1 MKIKYLFLLLVIS
14 GCLGVSNRTPE
25 VNECVIGPKMDV
37 LKLLR
42 TKDEDKYMFVEYPY
56 DQNSPIEIM
65 EDVSALK
72 KVECPE

>member
-1 MKIKYLFLLLVIS
+1 MKFIILLIFII
-14 GCLGVSNRTPE
+14 GCQPLRRIEPR
-25 VNECVIGPKMDV
+25 VNECVIGPQMDV

-42 TKDEDKYMFVEYPY
+42 ADDEKYMFVEYPY
-56 DQNSPIEIM
+56 AEDSPVEII

>member
-1 MKIKYLFLLLVIS
+1 MRWIVLLLFAWSCIAMN
-14 GCLGVSNRTPE
+14 GHAPL

-42 TKDEDKYMFVEYPY
+42 ADEDKFLFVEYPY
-56 DQNSPIEIM
+56 EKDSSIAVI